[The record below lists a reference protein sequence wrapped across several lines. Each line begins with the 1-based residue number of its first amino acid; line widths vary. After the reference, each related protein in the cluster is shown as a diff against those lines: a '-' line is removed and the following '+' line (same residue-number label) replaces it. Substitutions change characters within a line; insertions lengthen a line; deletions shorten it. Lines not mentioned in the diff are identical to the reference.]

1 MRDLLVSV
9 AMTALYEGAVQRG
22 CDYLVSCDFLF
33 EVSRSVEAENRGQR
47 QYLSSLELVSPRVRS
62 LCTHLVKRPGIAE
75 TALKHLVDR
84 PFGLFPVAA
93 TRWIHQDA

>member
-1 MRDLLVSV
+1 MRDLLVSI

-47 QYLSSLELVSPRVRS
+47 QYLSVS
-62 LCTHLVKRPGIAE
+62 
-75 TALKHLVDR
+75 
-84 PFGLFPVAA
+84 
-93 TRWIHQDA
+93 